1 MRFAALCALFAYC
14 AVGTAMA
21 ADAAP
26 NPDHPGAVA
35 LARDNGTWVYQSF
48 PAFLP
53 LYVFDGDGLNQSNCD
68 AVCAA
73 VWPIIRAEAASKP
86 TGDWTIVARPDGKR
100 QWAYKGKPV
109 YTFFL
114 DRPGAPKGVGRLADW
129 YLEEDADGKPLPGVK
144 PKAKAP
150 GVQPAWRLLEP

>member
-73 VWPIIRAEAASKP
+73 VWPIIRAEAASKRA
-86 TGDWTIVARPDGKR
+86 ARR
-100 QWAYKGKPV
+100 QA
-109 YTFFL
+109 
-114 DRPGAPKGVGRLADW
+114 AVGLQGQARLHV
-129 YLEEDADGKPLPGVK
+129 LFG
-144 PKAKAP
+144 
-150 GVQPAWRLLEP
+150 